1 MQVVWNGYFTTFAPD
16 INCMVEEESLKLKTA
31 RTLKWNTID
40 RLSSQVLYAITGIV
54 LANLLTPEEFGLV
67 GAVLVF
73 QAFAALFVDSG
84 FSNAL
89 IQKKLPTE
97 VDYCTVLYFNLAM
110 SVAIYVLLWFCSP
123 FIDDWF
129 GAGGR
134 LVAPARVMFLAF
146 VINAT
151 AIVQTNRLT
160 KRMDVKMIA
169 VSNTAG
175 LVVSGIVGIWL
186 AVAGMGAW
194 AIVWQTI
201 VLAAVK
207 SALLW
212 ATSHWWPRERFSM
225 ASLRSIFNVGA
236 GIMATSFLNI
246 LFQNIYSFIIG
257 AYYNLSKLGY
267 YTQADKWSKMG
278 VASLSQVV
286 TASFLPILSG
296 CQDDRERFHRM
307 MSKTHKFTAYI
318 TISSML
324 LLAAVATPIFHL
336 LFGTKWDEA
345 VPLFQ
350 MLVVRGIFVVLTAL
364 YHNHIIALGAARR
377 LVYSEVMKDALAI
390 VAIVAT
396 IPLGVWWLVAGQV
409 AASALHY
416 AYAVWLTASTTGY
429 SLRRMLAEPVPYVA
443 ISLVALVPVVLL
455 PQVLSSLLVLLPVQL
470 VVFAMIFIGTSS
482 LLHSRIQQEVFSYI
496 FKRKISK

>member
-1 MQVVWNGYFTTFAPD
+1 MEG
-16 INCMVEEESLKLKTA
+16 ESLKTKTA
-31 RTLKWNTID
+31 QTLKWNTID

-54 LANLLTPEEFGLV
+54 LANLLAPEEFGLV

-89 IQKKLPTE
+89 VQKKSPTE
-97 VDYCTVLYFNLAM
+97 ADYCTVLYFNIGM
-110 SVAIYVLLWFCSP
+110 SLAIYAVLWFCSP
-123 FIDDWF
+123 LIDTLF

-134 LVAPARVMFLAF
+134 LVAPARVMFLSF

-169 VSNTAG
+169 VSNTVG
-175 LVVSGIVGIWL
+175 LVASGAVGIWL
-186 AVAGMGAW
+186 ALAGMGAW

-207 SALLW
+207 SLLLW
-212 ATSHWWPRERFSM
+212 CTSHWWPRERFSM

-236 GIMATSFLNI
+236 GIMTSSFLNI

-278 VASLSQVV
+278 TSSLSQVV
-286 TASFLPILSG
+286 TASFLPILSD
-296 CQDDRERFHRM
+296 CQDDTARFHRM

-318 TISSML
+318 VFPSML
-324 LLAAVATPIFHL
+324 LLAAIATPLFHL
-336 LFGTKWDEA
+336 LFGEKWDEA
-345 VPLFQ
+345 IPLFQ
-350 MLVVRGIFVVLTAL
+350 MLVVRGIFVVLTSL
-364 YHNHIIALGAARR
+364 YNNHIIALGAARR
-377 LVYSEVMKDALAI
+377 MVYSEAVKDTLAI
-390 VAIVAT
+390 VAIIAT
-396 IPLGVWWLVAGQV
+396 LPFGIGWLVGGQV
-409 AASALHY
+409 IATVVY
-416 AYAVWLTASTTGY
+416 FVYAVWLVSSTTQY
-429 SLRRMLAEPVPYVA
+429 NSWTMAKELLPYVA
-443 ISLVALVPVVLL
+443 LSLLSLVPVTLL
-455 PQVLSSLLVLLPVQL
+455 PLLLHHPLPLLAAQVVAFTAVYL
-470 VVFAMIFIGTSS
+470 AANS
-482 LLHSRIQQEVFSYI
+482 LLHSRIQQEVLAYLLH
-496 FKRKISK
+496 RKIQ

>member
-1 MQVVWNGYFTTFAPD
+1 M
-16 INCMVEEESLKLKTA
+16 EESLKLKTA

-73 QAFAALFVDSG
+73 QAFATLFVDSG

-89 IQKKLPTE
+89 IQKKQPTE
-97 VDYCTVLYFNLAM
+97 TDYCTVLYFNMAA
-110 SVAIYVLLWFCSP
+110 SVAIYVVLWLCAP
-123 FIDDWF
+123 LIDRLF
-129 GAGGR
+129 NAGGE
-134 LVAPARVMFLAF
+134 LVAPARAMFLSF

-169 VSNTAG
+169 VSNTVG
-175 LVVSGIVGIWL
+175 LVASGAVGIWL
-186 AVAGMGAW
+186 AMTGWGAW
-194 AIVWQTI
+194 AIVWQTV

-207 SALLW
+207 SLLLW
-212 ATSHWWPRERFSM
+212 ATSRWWPRERFSM
-225 ASLRSIFNVGA
+225 ASLRSIFKVGA
-236 GIMATSFLNI
+236 GIMASSFLNI

-278 VASLSQVV
+278 VTSLSQVV

-307 MSKTHKFTAYI
+307 MSKTHKFTAYVVFPCM
-318 TISSML
+318 S
-324 LLAAVATPIFHL
+324 LLAAVALPVFHL

-350 MLVVRGIFVVLTAL
+350 MLVVRGIFIVLTSL
-364 YHNHIIALGAARR
+364 YNNHIIALGAARR
-377 LVYSEVMKDALAI
+377 MVYSETVKDVLAV
-390 VAIVAT
+390 VAIVVA
-396 IPLGVWWLVAGQV
+396 IPFGIGWLVGGQV
-409 AASALHY
+409 IASFVYFVY
-416 AYAVWLTASTTGY
+416 AIWLTSSTTGY
-429 SLRRMLAEPVPYVA
+429 CAWSMLRELLPYLA
-443 ISLVALVPVVLL
+443 ISVVALVPVLLL
-455 PQVLSSLLVLLPVQL
+455 PMVLSQPAFLLVAQLLSFA
-470 VVFAMIFIGTSS
+470 VVYVAANAI
-482 LLHSRIQQEVFSYI
+482 LHSRIQQEVAAYI
-496 FKRKISK
+496 FNRKK